1 MHSGKFIVLD
11 GNDGSGKA
19 TQAKLLCERLSKEGT
34 QAEKIDF
41 PRYQDQFFGK
51 LIAEC
56 LAGEHGDFVH
66 LDPKI
71 ASTLYALDRFEASPK
86 IREWLAEGKIIISDR
101 FTSANMIHQ
110 AGKIEDEEDRILF
123 LAWLKEMEHG
133 ILGVPV
139 PDAVVYLDVPTVV
152 SLKLLQEKRTA
163 KNHTLMTDRD
173 TVEEDRQYLERSHA
187 SARALAASEDNW
199 HLVSCAEGDTMR
211 TPEDIHE
218 EVYALVRKLFI
229 QNNS

>member
-1 MHSGKFIVLD
+1 MNGRFIVID

-19 TQAKLLCERLSKEGT
+19 TQARLLSERFAREGIKS
-34 QAEKIDF
+34 EKIDF

-71 ASTLYALDRFEASPK
+71 ASTLYALDRLEATPMIK
-86 IREWLAEGKIIISDR
+86 EWLQEGKIVISDR

-123 LAWLKEMEHG
+123 LAWLKQMEHDV
-133 ILGVPV
+133 LGVPT
-139 PDAVVYLDVPTVV
+139 PDAVIYLDVPTEV
-152 SLKLLQEKRTA
+152 SLKLLQEKREA
-163 KNHTLMTDRD
+163 KNLTLSSDRD

-187 SARALAASEDNW
+187 SARALVASEENW
-199 HLVSCAEGDTMR
+199 HLISCMEGESMR

-218 EVYALVRKLFI
+218 EVHALVTKL
-229 QNNS
+229 SS

>member
-1 MHSGKFIVLD
+1 MHKGRFIVLD

-19 TQAKLLCERLSKEGT
+19 TQAKMLAERLAQEGV
-34 QAEKIDF
+34 ASEKIDF

-51 LIAEC
+51 LLAEC
-56 LAGEHGDFVH
+56 LAGQHGDFVT

-71 ASTLYALDRFEASPK
+71 ASTLYALDRYEASPK
-86 IREWLAEGKIIISDR
+86 IREWLAEGKVVISDR

-110 AGKIEDEEDRILF
+110 AGKIADEEDRILF

-133 ILGVPV
+133 ILAIPE
-139 PDAVVYLDVPTVV
+139 PDAVIYLDVPVAV
-152 SLKLLQEKRTA
+152 SLKLLQEKREA
-163 KNHTLMTDRD
+163 KNHTLAADRD

-199 HLVSCAEGDTMR
+199 HLVRCMEGDSMR
-211 TPEDIHE
+211 APEDIHE
-218 EVYALVRKLFI
+218 EVYGLITMIA
-229 QNNS
+229 Q

>member
-1 MHSGKFIVLD
+1 MRSGKFIVLD

-19 TQAKLLCERLSKEGT
+19 TQAKLLCERLRREEVAS
-34 QAEKIDF
+34 EKIDF

-56 LAGEHGDFVH
+56 LAGAHGDFVTM
-66 LDPKI
+66 DPKI

-86 IREWLAEGKIIISDR
+86 IREWLTEGKVVISDR

-110 AGKIEDEEDRILF
+110 AGKIADEEDRILF
-123 LAWLKEMEHG
+123 LSWLKEMEHG
-133 ILGVPV
+133 ILSIPE
-139 PDAVVYLDVPTVV
+139 PDAVIYLDVPTDV
-152 SLKLLQEKRTA
+152 SLRLLQEKREK
-163 KNHTLMTDRD
+163 KNETLSTDRD

-199 HLVSCAEGDTMR
+199 HLVSCTDGESMR
-211 TPEDIHE
+211 APEDIHE
-218 EVYALVRKLFI
+218 EVYALVQKLMA
-229 QNNS
+229 